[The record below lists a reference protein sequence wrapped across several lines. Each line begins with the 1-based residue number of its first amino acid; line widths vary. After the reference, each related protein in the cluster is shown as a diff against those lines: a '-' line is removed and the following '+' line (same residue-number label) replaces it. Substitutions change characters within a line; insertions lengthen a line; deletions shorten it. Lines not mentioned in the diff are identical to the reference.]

1 MSFTKGLPSMSAN
14 LISAGTRVDFREALA
29 SHTLQ
34 EIRDIFAAGEFEP
47 NLEFRPPVSGQRR
60 TLVEQYFANID
71 LANPQHMKKLLAVFE
86 ELIHRLGQ
94 APDWDMAQSRQVTIN
109 NLQSRMEHDG
119 FKFENGRFT
128 SPKLARIAVSTPLL
142 IALTEESISEHIEK
156 ANAKIEIG
164 DAAGAIASAYTL
176 VEGFLKEIYKTVKG
190 TPYKDSVGDIRILYG
205 AVADCLNLSPKEQS
219 LETYLKAILQG
230 VISQIGGLYE
240 LANKAS
246 DRHARK
252 YNPVTH
258 HAKLAVNTAFTLC
271 EFVLSSY
278 HYQQQ
283 KQSKKATA

>member
-1 MSFTKGLPSMSAN
+1 MTSFT
-14 LISAGTRVDFREALA
+14 
-29 SHTLQ
+29 LQ
-34 EIRDIFAAGEFEP
+34 QIRDIFATGDFEP
-47 NLEFRPPVSGQRR
+47 NLDYQPPVSGQRR
-60 TLVEQYFANID
+60 TLVEQYFADID

-94 APDWDMAQSRQVTIN
+94 APDWDMIQSQQVTIN

-119 FKFENGRFT
+119 FQFENGRFT
-128 SPKLARIAVSTPLL
+128 SSKLARVVVSTPLL
-142 IALTEESISEHIEK
+142 ITLTEESISEHLEK
-156 ANAKIEIG
+156 AAAKIEGG

-176 VEGFLKEIYKTVKG
+176 VEGFLKEIYRTVTG
-190 TPYKDSVGDIRILYG
+190 TPFKDTEGDIRTLYG
-205 AVADCLNLSPKEQS
+205 TVAACLNLSPKEQS
-219 LETYLKAILQG
+219 LETYLKSILQG
-230 VISQIGGLYE
+230 IVSQIGGLYE
-240 LANKAS
+240 LANRAS

-252 YNPVTH
+252 YNPAPH